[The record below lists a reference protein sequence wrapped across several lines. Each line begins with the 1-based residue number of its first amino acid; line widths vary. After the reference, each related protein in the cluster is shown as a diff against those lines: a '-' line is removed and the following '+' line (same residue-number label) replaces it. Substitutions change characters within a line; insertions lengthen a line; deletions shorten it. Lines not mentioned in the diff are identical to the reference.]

1 MGKPRRMPRGA
12 SVRASTRTSLR
23 RARAT
28 AEGRPGSAWT
38 STGTVFGGP
47 TGSDTIPWQ
56 HLHGPSAARRQP
68 ADHRLELEADVVRVP
83 DPEALKL
90 LGDERA
96 VPVERVEDEQLA
108 VAREDERV
116 GEAGG
121 REGRGRKPQGYAG
134 SFRPIPPRSHGVILV
149 RSVPDPPRAL
159 PRPPERIDEDPA
171 DLIV

>member
-1 MGKPRRMPRGA
+1 MPRRT
-12 SVRASTRTSLR
+12 SVRASTIRSLR
-23 RARAT
+23 RARSA

-56 HLHGPSAARRQP
+56 HPHRPLAPRRQP
-68 ADHRLELEADVVRVP
+68 ADHRLELKADVVRVP

-90 LGDERA
+90 LGDKHA

-116 GEAGG
+116 GEAG
-121 REGRGRKPQGYAG
+121 
-134 SFRPIPPRSHGVILV
+134 V
-149 RSVPDPPRAL
+149 R
-159 PRPPERIDEDPA
+159 
-171 DLIV
+171 